1 MDHVHDHA
9 AMASTTSSVMNHD
22 HHMME
27 QMSDTNSMSTGHG
40 LHNMK
45 DMMMMAMTF
54 HGGYTEQIL
63 FDQWNTKTVGSFVGS
78 WFAVFLVAVL
88 YEGLKSVR
96 DSLARRELCETCS
109 PSQNRTQTMGRLFS
123 MAHIVQ
129 TLLHILQMTLSYG
142 LMLVAMTFNTYLFFA
157 VVLGAGMGHF
167 LFGWRRSSAIDY
179 NDHCH

>member
-40 LHNMK
+40 VHNMK

-63 FDQWNTKTVGSFVGS
+63 FDQWSTKTVGAFVGS

-109 PSQNRTQTMGRLFS
+109 PSQNRTQTM
-123 MAHIVQ
+123 
-129 TLLHILQMTLSYG
+129 
-142 LMLVAMTFNTYLFFA
+142 
-157 VVLGAGMGHF
+157 
-167 LFGWRRSSAIDY
+167 
-179 NDHCH
+179 